1 MTHDTAPSSLCPKD
15 SRMIRRCKIQLL
27 PTVLAPGEAN
37 TAVFET
43 LYQEL
48 GFPVVACSGSGQD
61 PLPAFHIFVN
71 STGDGRFGGPQ
82 VAQELLFDTTI
93 SMRGR
98 IPTRRACSNAHTGHF
113 SHVAF
118 NTVVDISLNFPSG
131 LPIPR
136 SVCFRQSAIE
146 TSRGTSR
153 AFIGLRTR
161 TLLGETTECAGSS
174 VRVFG

>member
-15 SRMIRRCKIQLL
+15 SRMIRRCKIQHH

-48 GFPVVACSGSGQD
+48 GFPVVACSGSGQN

-82 VAQELLFDTTI
+82 VAQEKQNNTTK
-93 SMRGR
+93 RKQGR
-98 IPTRRACSNAHTGHF
+98 IPTRRACSNAH
-113 SHVAF
+113 
-118 NTVVDISLNFPSG
+118 
-131 LPIPR
+131 
-136 SVCFRQSAIE
+136 
-146 TSRGTSR
+146 
-153 AFIGLRTR
+153 
-161 TLLGETTECAGSS
+161 
-174 VRVFG
+174 